1 MSGFS
6 SARSD
11 AAVMITAGTGPSDGG
26 RAHAQPGQS
35 KTSANLGLVDLSG
48 LFRIVRRHL
57 LLLASTLA
65 AALLAAAAYV
75 TLSPAKYT
83 ATAVILSDPRQQ
95 NVLKSE
101 AVLGGFGADAAA
113 VESQVELIQS
123 PALATRV
130 VDSQNLMNDPEFSRI
145 SLSERLMRLV
155 TGNRQAAADS
165 EDEKLRKGKVVASF
179 LKHLYVQRRG
189 LTYIIEV
196 KFTSK
201 DRDKAARIANA
212 VTDAYV
218 KEQQKTKFDATSQ
231 AAVWLN
237 EREAQLRDAVR
248 ASDQA
253 VADFKANN
261 SVFDVGTIG
270 SGETLIQ
277 RQIEEISQQLSTAT
291 ARTAELKAK
300 LDQAAEVAKAGGN
313 QKAVLSE
320 ALGSRVMSDL
330 RVQYAATKRREAQLA
345 TTLLPAHPNM
355 RSVRSELKSLDLRIN
370 EELTRVIGNATVEYQ
385 TALNYQKS
393 LEERL
398 KEKEKLFK
406 EANGLKVKLQELER
420 EQQANRDLYQ
430 QIVSR
435 SKETREQEAVQRA
448 DARVVSGALPPTRP
462 DGPAAPI
469 ILLIGSVVGLSAGL
483 MLSFFAESTDN
494 TYRLRAQ
501 IEEDAEAPCLAL
513 VPAVSGGALP
523 RKVKAGRKASAGA
536 LDAAMAS
543 LTLALRRRGGGK
555 GRVILITSALPGA
568 GKTTIAAN
576 LARTLADDGQRVLL
590 VSDVSLA
597 AKLNCDGIF
606 EGPGDLPLKEEG
618 KTSGF
623 YVMDRALYYRASAA
637 TISDFETVI
646 VDGRSLLGGHG
657 GAADAVTA
665 DRVIPVAE
673 WGKTTRAAL
682 LRALDALDDDR
693 NKVAGCILN
702 KINQRRLAL
711 YDRDYY

>member
-65 AALLAAAAYV
+65 VALLAAAAYV

-155 TGNRQAAADS
+155 TGNRQAAANS
-165 EDEKLRKGKVVASF
+165 EDEKLSKGKVVASF

-393 LEERL
+393 LEGRL
-398 KEKEKLFK
+398 TDKEARFK

-435 SKETREQEAVQRA
+435 SKETREQEAVQHA

-513 VPAVSGGALP
+513 VPSVSGDTLP

-543 LTLALRRRGGGK
+543 LTLALRRRGGK

-568 GKTTIAAN
+568 GKTTMAAN

-590 VSDVSLA
+590 VADASLA
-597 AKLNCDGIF
+597 DKIRCDGVF
-606 EGPGDLPLKEEG
+606 ESPGDAPAKDVG
-618 KTSGF
+618 KTAGL
-623 YVMDRALYYRASAA
+623 YVMDRALYEPKADTANGGFDA
-637 TISDFETVI
+637 VI
-646 VDGRSLLGGHG
+646 IDGRALLGGHG
-657 GAADAVTA
+657 GAVDAPLA
-665 DRVIPVAE
+665 DRIIPVAE

-682 LRALDALDDDR
+682 LRALDALEDDR
-693 NKVAGCILN
+693 NKVSGCVLN
-702 KINQRRLAL
+702 KVNQRRLAL
-711 YDRDYY
+711 YDGDYY